1 MVVTVGTGD
10 GGWVGCATGIQWG
23 EVRDVLDTPG
33 CTRQSLSNR
42 NDLIQ
47 NVSVVILRNL
57 VIQILDPLRTWEWV
71 VTHVS
76 SPFNFIYSSL
86 KLTFEVKLFITFFVG
101 STAELFPASRWL
113 DDCSEWIRLIVFSHC
128 FLLIDCS
135 RSWNNW
141 EYSAEKLHV
150 SFNAWTL

>member
-1 MVVTVGTGD
+1 MEIISPPLRGVHLAMFGYICGCHGWD
-10 GGWVGCATGIQWG
+10 RGRGWVGCATGIQWG

-86 KLTFEVKLFITFFVG
+86 KLTFEVKLFITFLLVALLSFFLPADDWMIVV
-101 STAELFPASRWL
+101 SELDWL
-113 DDCSEWIRLIVFSHC
+113 FSLIVF
-128 FLLIDCS
+128 
-135 RSWNNW
+135 
-141 EYSAEKLHV
+141 Y
-150 SFNAWTL
+150 